1 MKLIHALLIVG
12 MLAVSGWAEIYSPEL
27 VKKAEGGDAEAQ
39 TDLGACYYEG
49 KGVTQDYKEA
59 VKWWTKS
66 AEHGNAGGQCVLGI
80 CYYMGDGVT
89 QDYKE
94 AVKWF
99 TKSAEQGDQTGQL
112 LLAKCYERGV
122 GVAKDPKEA
131 LKRYI
136 KASEKKTPGS
146 LYYVAKSFQVIGLSG
161 EDSERSEEGFK
172 ELSNLSFRG
181 RGDIDNA
188 FIGLGCMEVGAFDR
202 AKEALFNSG
211 NSFAP
216 FSQNID
222 PKSMSL
228 LLKDSPFRDSVV
240 EILCGDM
247 ETIGSGIFCGPDGL
261 ILTAAHV
268 IAGQKEIHIRNA
280 KMQTW
285 VVQQICPGD
294 FTQDL
299 ALIKTDARNHPYIQ
313 LADDDPEKGD
323 EVKVIGH
330 PLGVIHLIEST
341 GSVRSPGSL
350 EDIMILSNPAM
361 PGNSGSPVFNKEN
374 QLVGIL
380 TRASCFTNEKNLD
393 STRNAMAV
401 SLQNLKKTMEFA
413 EDPKGYHPVS
423 DIGAWAVKSPFWN
436 PETVGDEYRILLGRT
451 YLSNSYEER
460 QTEVAKAIFV
470 AEADKGNAEGIRE
483 LANLHFS
490 GIGVQKD
497 KKKALELWNQSANQ
511 GDVEAMLRIGEEYH
525 SGENLPVNQRE
536 AFKWF
541 RKSAEGGQ
549 VDAMGYL
556 GVYYL
561 NGWGIDSQDRKEA
574 VKWLRKAS
582 ELGNAQ
588 AESNLGI
595 CYHHGTG
602 VGKDADEAYK
612 CFKNAAEHG
621 DANAQT
627 MLGYYYQTGTVV
639 DKDVKEAMNWYKKA
653 SLQGDEKAT
662 ELMREAR
669 YR

>member
-131 LKRYI
+131 VKRYI

-228 LLKDSPFRDSVV
+228 LLKDSPFRESVV
-240 EILCGDM
+240 EILGGDM

-285 VVQQICPGD
+285 VVQKICPGD
-294 FTQDL
+294 LTQDL

-313 LADDDPEKGD
+313 LADDDPEKED

-436 PETVGDEYRILLGRT
+436 PETVGDKHRILLGRT

-662 ELMREAR
+662 ELMREVR

>member
-1 MKLIHALLIVG
+1 M
-12 MLAVSGWAEIYSPEL
+12 
-27 VKKAEGGDAEAQ
+27 
-39 TDLGACYYEG
+39 G
-49 KGVTQDYKEA
+49 KDEKEA
-59 VKWWTKS
+59 VKWYTKS
-66 AEHGNAGGQCVLGI
+66 AEQGNANAQNSLGV
-80 CYYMGDGVT
+80 CYQNGTGVGK
-89 QDYKE
+89 DEKK
-94 AVKWF
+94 AVKWYAEAAAQMDSCAQHNLGDCYSNGNGVVKNDQESVKWY

-112 LLAKCYERGV
+112 RLAKCYERGA

-131 LKRYI
+131 VKWYL
-136 KASEKKTPGS
+136 KASEKKTPAF

-181 RGDIDNA
+181 KGDIDNA

-202 AKEALFNSG
+202 AKEALFYSG
-211 NSFAP
+211 NFFAP

-228 LLKDSPFRDSVV
+228 LLKDSPFWESVV
-240 EILCGDM
+240 EILSGDM

-268 IAGQKEIHIRNA
+268 IAGQKEIHIRDAN
-280 KMQTW
+280 MQTW
-285 VVQQICPGD
+285 VVQKICPGD

-299 ALIKTDARNHPYIQ
+299 ALIKTDARNQPYIQ
-313 LADDDPEKGD
+313 LADDNPEKGD
-323 EVKVIGH
+323 EVKVVGH
-330 PLGVIHLIEST
+330 PMGVIHLIEST
-341 GSVRSPGSL
+341 GSVKSPGSL

-380 TRASCFTNEKNLD
+380 TRVSCFTNEKNPD
-393 STRNAMAV
+393 AAQNAMAV
-401 SLQNLKKTMEFA
+401 SLQNLKKTMVFA
-413 EDPKGYHPVS
+413 EDPKGCHPVS

-460 QTEVAKAIFV
+460 QTEAARAIFV
-470 AEADKGNAEGIRE
+470 AEANKGNAEGIRE

-490 GIGVQKD
+490 GVGVQKN
-497 KKKALELWNQSANQ
+497 KKKALELWKQSANQ
-511 GDVEAMLRIGEEYH
+511 GDVEAMCRIGAEYH
-525 SGENLPVNQRE
+525 TGENLPSNQRE

-582 ELGNAQ
+582 ELGNTQ
-588 AESNLGI
+588 AEYNLGI
-595 CYHHGTG
+595 CYHHGMG
-602 VGKDADEAYK
+602 VGKDADEAFK

-621 DANAQT
+621 VANAQT

-662 ELMREAR
+662 ELMKEAR

>member
-1 MKLIHALLIVG
+1 MRVGEQSERMKLIPALLIVG
-12 MLAVSGWAEIYSPEL
+12 MFAVSGWAQDIPEDVVSYSPEL
-27 VKKAEGGDAEAQ
+27 VEKAESGDALAQYNLGRAYHKGKGVAGDYKEAVKWFIKSAEQ
-39 TDLGACYYEG
+39 GNSFGQNALGVCYRDGTGVAKDERGAVKWYIKSAEQGNAKGQGNLASCYKKGTGVGKDEREAVKWYIKSAEQGNAIAQFNLGRCYYKGE
-49 KGVTQDYKEA
+49 GVTQDYKEA

-80 CYYMGDGVT
+80 CYYEGDGVT

-112 LLAKCYERGV
+112 LIAKCYERGV

-131 LKRYI
+131 VKRYI

-146 LYYVAKSFQVIGLSG
+146 LYYVAKSFQVMCLSG

-228 LLKDSPFRDSVV
+228 LLKDSPFRESVV

-350 EDIMILSNPAM
+350 EDIMIL
-361 PGNSGSPVFNKEN
+361 
-374 QLVGIL
+374 LV
-380 TRASCFTNEKNLD
+380 SSK
-393 STRNAMAV
+393 
-401 SLQNLKKTMEFA
+401 SLW
-413 EDPKGYHPVS
+413 V
-423 DIGAWAVKSPFWN
+423 
-436 PETVGDEYRILLGRT
+436 
-451 YLSNSYEER
+451 
-460 QTEVAKAIFV
+460 
-470 AEADKGNAEGIRE
+470 
-483 LANLHFS
+483 
-490 GIGVQKD
+490 
-497 KKKALELWNQSANQ
+497 
-511 GDVEAMLRIGEEYH
+511 
-525 SGENLPVNQRE
+525 
-536 AFKWF
+536 
-541 RKSAEGGQ
+541 
-549 VDAMGYL
+549 
-556 GVYYL
+556 
-561 NGWGIDSQDRKEA
+561 
-574 VKWLRKAS
+574 
-582 ELGNAQ
+582 
-588 AESNLGI
+588 
-595 CYHHGTG
+595 
-602 VGKDADEAYK
+602 
-612 CFKNAAEHG
+612 
-621 DANAQT
+621 
-627 MLGYYYQTGTVV
+627 
-639 DKDVKEAMNWYKKA
+639 
-653 SLQGDEKAT
+653 
-662 ELMREAR
+662 
-669 YR
+669 